1 MNIKMEEN
9 KKIMEGTESQP
20 QAMEESQKMTYE
32 QLEQVAHQLSEQA
45 RQLYRKLQ
53 EANMINM
60 FKRLDYLFK
69 VVENKD
75 NFGEEFVHSCVAEI
89 QDILTVTDEAENEET
104 DK

>member
-1 MNIKMEEN
+1 MEEN
-9 KKIMEGTESQP
+9 NEKIVEMQP
-20 QAMEESQKMTYE
+20 QVKAEEHQKMTYE

-45 RQLYRKLQ
+45 KQLYRKLQ

-75 NFGEEFVHSCVAEI
+75 SFGEDFVHSCAAEI
-89 QDILTVTDEAENEET
+89 QDILTVSDEPEET

>member
-1 MNIKMEEN
+1 MEEN
-9 KKIMEGTESQP
+9 NEKIVEMKP
-20 QAMEESQKMTYE
+20 QVKAEEPQKMTYE

-45 RQLYRKLQ
+45 KQLYRKLQ

-69 VVENKD
+69 VVENKGS
-75 NFGEEFVHSCVAEI
+75 FSGEFVQSCVDEI
-89 QDILTVTDEAENEET
+89 QDILTISDEPEAEAT

>member
-1 MNIKMEEN
+1 MEEN
-9 KKIMEGTESQP
+9 NEKIAEMQP
-20 QAMEESQKMTYE
+20 QVKAEEPQKMTYE

-45 RQLYRKLQ
+45 KQLYRKLQ

-69 VVENKD
+69 VVENKSSF
-75 NFGEEFVHSCVAEI
+75 NEEFVQSCVAEI
-89 QDILTVTDEAENEET
+89 QDILTVPDEPEAEAEAT